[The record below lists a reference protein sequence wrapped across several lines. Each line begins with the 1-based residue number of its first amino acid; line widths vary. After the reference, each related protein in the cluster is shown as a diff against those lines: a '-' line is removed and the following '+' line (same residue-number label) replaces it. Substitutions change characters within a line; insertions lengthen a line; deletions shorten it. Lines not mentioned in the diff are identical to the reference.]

1 MPDYDEAIGE
11 DADDEILEEL
21 LAGELDEDEDDDE
34 DDDDELSGDEEGLI
48 VGASPREIVGARE
61 IIGAKARKQAR
72 RRRRVRRVARM
83 MRKVR
88 SGIVRPDVEKRWR
101 RQVAAVPAT
110 PVAVGQIADVRIRP
124 QRLFRIERVSI
135 PSSIAAAVAIRQVV
149 IGQEPQLVASGEIP
163 GEAWSELA
171 RDAHVHFDTADIGHE
186 IILTVRNRTDE
197 LDEDEKRNIVF
208 RALLFGTAAV
218 R

>member
-11 DADDEILEEL
+11 DTDDEILEEL
-21 LAGELDEDEDDDE
+21 LAGELDDEDDDE
-34 DDDDELSGDEEGLI
+34 DDELSGDEEGLI

-61 IIGAKARKQAR
+61 IIGAKVRKQAR
-72 RRRRVRRVARM
+72 RRRQARRVARM

-110 PVAVGQIADVRIRP
+110 PIEVGKTADVRIRP

-135 PSSIAAAVAIRQVV
+135 PSSIAPFVAIRQVV

-163 GEAWSELA
+163 GEAWSEVA

-197 LDEDEKRNIVF
+197 LEQNEQKNVVF

>member
-1 MPDYDEAIGE
+1 MPDYDEAIGQ
-11 DADDEILEEL
+11 DTDDEMLEEL
-21 LAGELDEDEDDDE
+21 LAGELDDDEDDDE
-34 DDDDELSGDEEGLI
+34 FSGDEEGLI

-61 IIGAKARKQAR
+61 IIGAKARRKRRQRTRVKQM
-72 RRRRVRRVARM
+72 ARM
-83 MRKVR
+83 MSKVR
-88 SGIVRPDVEKRWR
+88 SGIVRPDVERRWR

-110 PVAVGQIADVRIRP
+110 PVKVGATVDVRIRP

-135 PSSIAAAVAIRQVV
+135 PSSIASSIAIRQVV

-163 GEAWSELA
+163 GEAWSEVA

-197 LDEDEKRNIVF
+197 LDEPLRRDIVF